1 MKKYPDTTLVGV
13 FPVKG
18 TLLFDGSPMVYV
30 FPQYM
35 AVYRTEC
42 DTEEKFDRVY
52 LFDEHVNSSTVEFDE
67 ELFEHG
73 DSERGYY
80 EDNAPLV
87 ASQYYGHEPMAYTVI
102 DMQTFA
108 QIILGHVIYEAKF
121 KNKDELLDWLP
132 ELVDD
137 VYEELRL
144 HGLKIKGEVKAYIKW
159 IEEFDELEDAEN
171 LTKEDVVERLS
182 RRA

>member
-13 FPVKG
+13 FPVRVLYSSMV
-18 TLLFDGSPMVYV
+18 LLWYMYFLSIW
-30 FPQYM
+30 QYIEPN
-35 AVYRTEC
+35 VIQRK
-42 DTEEKFDRVY
+42 KFDRVY

>member
-1 MKKYPDTTLVGV
+1 MS
-13 FPVKG
+13 FW
-18 TLLFDGSPMVYV
+18 
-30 FPQYM
+30 
-35 AVYRTEC
+35 
-42 DTEEKFDRVY
+42 
-52 LFDEHVNSSTVEFDE
+52 
-67 ELFEHG
+67 
-73 DSERGYY
+73 
-80 EDNAPLV
+80 
-87 ASQYYGHEPMAYTVI
+87 I
-102 DMQTFA
+102 
-108 QIILGHVIYEAKF
+108 
-121 KNKDELLDWLP
+121 